1 MQSVKFI
8 FNKKTAIK
16 LLFGVF
22 LFVCSCT
29 SNRLN
34 TANSKSQRKIPVEAE
49 EVIERIKNYHSN
61 THLVKISW
69 DYRRISTAYSDSDF
83 RSISFVY
90 DSINDFFL
98 RSAIFW
104 KYHEQ
109 YGVFSS
115 FEYDS
120 FNYDFGPSNI
130 CDSCVRK
137 GKVSNVPNKAYT
149 GAPPYFM
156 FYDYEIG
163 ILKHDSSF
171 IEVKKEM
178 RGDSLLITNNF
189 KKCKYTLFVNN
200 LGQYEY
206 YEEELRGKMAGI
218 DIIQRRVLDNFKYK
232 DTSEIDIDF
241 YLSLDE
247 CPPYVKSKDTVKKEI
262 VDLDTF
268 FLNKK
273 FDYSKMGGYLDT
285 SIFTNSGKIIIL
297 DYSWLG
303 CGPCLLIMNIF
314 PRLLDSFEN
323 ELQLVFIDPVTDTSQ
338 SVFATQLLNKHE
350 LNGRVE
356 YKLMSHA
363 EDIFTFNGVIEAYP
377 VLLIIDKNGIVR
389 KVKTGIEKDEDAF
402 ETLYKMIKEVLKE

>member
-1 MQSVKFI
+1 MSLSYISTIKI
-8 FNKKTAIK
+8 YK
-16 LLFGVF
+16 LLFLGSF
-22 LFVCSCT
+22 LFACSCT

-34 TANSKSQRKIPVEAE
+34 TANSISQRKIPVEAE

-69 DYRRISTAYSDSDF
+69 DYRMISTAYSDSDF

-98 RSAIFW
+98 RFAVFW
-104 KYHEQ
+104 KYYEQ

-120 FNYDFGPSNI
+120 FNYDLGPSNLY
-130 CDSCVRK
+130 DSCVRK
-137 GKVSNVPNKAYT
+137 AKVSQVPSKQYT

-156 FYDYEIG
+156 FYDYEIE

-171 IEVKKEM
+171 IEVKKET

-206 YEEELRGKMAGI
+206 YEEELRDKMLGI
-218 DIIQRRVLDNFKYK
+218 DIIQRKVMDNFVYK
-232 DTSEIDIDF
+232 DTNGIDIDF
-241 YLSLDE
+241 YFSLDE

-262 VDLDTF
+262 VSPDIF
-268 FLNKK
+268 FLNKS
-273 FDYSKMGGYLDT
+273 FDYSQMGEYIDT
-285 SIFTNSGKIIIL
+285 TRFSNSNKIIIL

-314 PRLLDSFEN
+314 PRILDSFEN
-323 ELQLVFIDPVTDTSQ
+323 EIDVLFIDPISDTSK
-338 SVFATQLLNKHE
+338 SIFATQLLNKHNLLE
-350 LNGRVE
+350 RVE

-363 EDIFTFNGVIEAYP
+363 EKVFTFDGIVNEYP
-377 VLLIIDKNGIVR
+377 LLLIIDKKGIVR
-389 KVKTGIEKDEDAF
+389 KVKIGMGKDEDAF
-402 ETLYKMIKEVLKE
+402 ETIYNMIKEVLEG